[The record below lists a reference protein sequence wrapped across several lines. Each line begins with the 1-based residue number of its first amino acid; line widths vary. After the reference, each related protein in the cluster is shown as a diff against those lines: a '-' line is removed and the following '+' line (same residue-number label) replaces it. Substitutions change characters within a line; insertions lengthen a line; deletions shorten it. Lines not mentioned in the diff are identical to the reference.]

1 MADYLI
7 GLAVGP
13 VQGFIAA
20 ARRTRDLW
28 FGSQILSEI
37 SKAAARQLESDQCE
51 LIFPAPQDKGDLQ
64 PRSDLNVGNKLM
76 VKATTNEPLRIV
88 NAAKLA
94 ARAHWEEQAD
104 EARNKLKAGSVR
116 DDIWKAQLN
125 DVVELYGA
133 WVKIGPEGYGTA
145 RKRLEQLMGARK
157 ATRNFAQT
165 ATSFNQLPGY
175 GLPKSSLDAARETV
189 LTEDLMKDK
198 RFRTDRRKLG
208 LSAGEQLDCPGLV
221 KRLGGEPE
229 QFPPVTRIAL
239 EAWLRNI
246 PARELAG
253 VNDAYEKLV
262 SPQLATRV
270 RDKTKRFAKLP
281 FDGQLLYPSR
291 IEAVTQAVKHESG
304 EEETDSLKALD
315 ELKSPVSRLH
325 SQYGEPTPYFA
336 VLVADGDK
344 MGAFID
350 DHDTESNHINITR
363 ALAGFATQARELV
376 ENHQGA
382 SVYTGGDDVLGL
394 LPVHTAV
401 ACARALHDEFASSM
415 QQLGIISES
424 LPSLSVG
431 LGLGHVLTPFARLLD
446 LGRRAEKLA
455 KEGSEGTDKD
465 HKRKALALIV
475 GVRSGAEIAV
485 RGQWNQGLDGRLLEW
500 MALYRQD
507 KISDKTPYDL
517 RLALGRV
524 EWAKARPDYKK
535 IAAQEVERVLTK
547 KRAESGTK
555 ELGKKEVELI
565 TQAIKKVELEP
576 LVSELLVARWLSEK
590 AKE

>member
-28 FGSQILSEI
+28 FGSQILSEV
-37 SKAAARQLESDQCE
+37 SKAAARQFQSDQCD
-51 LIFPAPQDKGDLQ
+51 LIFPAPNKPDELQ
-64 PRSDLNVGNKLM
+64 PGSPLNVGNKLM
-76 VKATTNEPLRIV
+76 VKRTTDDPMQFII
-88 NAAKLA
+88 AAKES
-94 ARAHWEEQAD
+94 ARLMWKQHAKQAYG
-104 EARNKLKAGSVR
+104 ELKVGVIC
-116 DDIWKAQLN
+116 DDIWKVQVE
-125 DVVELYGA
+125 DVIELYGA

-145 RKRLEQLMGARK
+145 RKRLERLMGARK
-157 ATRNFAQT
+157 STRNFIQT

-189 LTEDLMKDK
+189 FTEDLMKEK
-198 RFRTDRRKLG
+198 RFLTDRRKLG
-208 LSAGEQLDCPGLV
+208 LSAGEHLDCPGLV
-221 KRLGGEPE
+221 KRLGCDPE

-246 PARELAG
+246 NAQQLGEVRSS
-253 VNDAYEKLV
+253 YEKLV
-262 SPQLATRV
+262 KSQLATRV
-270 RDKTKRFAKLP
+270 KAKRFDKLP
-281 FDGQLLYPSR
+281 FDGQLLYPAR
-291 IEAVTQAVKHESG
+291 IESVRKDLGENETEALEALKIIKSAVSNLH
-304 EEETDSLKALD
+304 
-315 ELKSPVSRLH
+315 RLF
-325 SQYGEPTPYFA
+325 GEPTPYFA

-350 DHDTESNHINITR
+350 DHDRESDHINITR
-363 ALAGFATQARELV
+363 ALAGFASKAREIV

-401 ACARALHDEFASSM
+401 ACARALHDEFVSTM

-431 LGLGHVLTPFARLLD
+431 LGLGHVLTPFNRLLD

-455 KEGSEGTDKD
+455 KEGPEGTEKNDK
-465 HKRKALALIV
+465 RNALALIV
-475 GVRSGAEIAV
+475 GVRSGAEISV

-500 MALYRQD
+500 MALYQQD

-524 EWAKARPDYKK
+524 EWAKARPDFAK
-535 IAAQEVERVLTK
+535 IAAQEARRVLTK
-547 KRAESGTK
+547 KRAERGTK
-555 ELGKKEVELI
+555 EFGKEEVELI